1 MGSTYDRATCLKAL
15 KANNSNL
22 QLSINYL
29 LEGGFQYDSIV
40 DDDIDIDSDSTP
52 ATTPTGTPA
61 KPQPTSPI
69 EQSPAGQLGGGTYG
83 TDVGERAR
91 LLTGSATRRLARTA

>member
-40 DDDIDIDSDSTP
+40 DDDRQRP
-52 ATTPTGTPA
+52 
-61 KPQPTSPI
+61 
-69 EQSPAGQLGGGTYG
+69 
-83 TDVGERAR
+83 VRCN
-91 LLTGSATRRLARTA
+91 